1 MAASFLPV
9 LVLLS
14 SGPASAFETRRTDVV
29 SAASSAE
36 IAKMLLEK
44 DHDANLRVDAH
55 GDPMLSVTGPLFPYQ
70 VLFYGCREGA
80 CETLQ
85 LLAWWEQ
92 PGALSPADVSALNR
106 DLRDGRF
113 YLDPDGNPTVDM
125 VVHLTG
131 GITPDNLSYVHG
143 RFLQAAARVQ
153 RRLGEGVAARP

>member
-1 MAASFLPV
+1 MVAFFLPL
-9 LVLLS
+9 LVLLCS
-14 SGPASAFETRRTDVV
+14 SPASAFETRRTDVL
-29 SAASSAE
+29 SSASSAE
-36 IAKMLLEK
+36 VAKMLLEK
-44 DHDANLRVDAH
+44 DHEANLRVDGH

-92 PGALSPADVSALNR
+92 PGTLSPADVSALNR

-113 YLDPDGNPTVDM
+113 YLDADGNPTVDL

-131 GITPDNLSYVHG
+131 GITPENLSYVHE
-143 RFLQAAARVQ
+143 RFLKAAARVQ
-153 RRLGEGVAARP
+153 RRIGEDAPPRP